1 MFISL
6 LFGEFFTTKEKVI
19 ITPSREFQWT
29 SFAEHAPNFWK
40 ILIPSRVHLIE
51 ILISSMMVIILYRVL
66 QEREKETEN
75 KLPQLNVWI
84 ESTKTLMLQLRENV
98 VHMEEM
104 EEELR
109 AEILQEMSS
118 AKKMRNEEDKFCAQ
132 LQNDKLQIKKAMKK
146 GDELYA
152 VLQKDMDSL
161 KKIITAKERVDAKLQ
176 NEVRSFKK
184 KL

>member
-19 ITPSREFQWT
+19 TPSREFQWT
-29 SFAEHAPNFWK
+29 SFAEQATNFWK
-40 ILIPSRVHLIE
+40 ILIPSHVHLIE

-66 QEREKETEN
+66 QDRAKETEN

-84 ESTKTLMLQLRENV
+84 DSTKSLMLQLRENV

-104 EEELR
+104 EEDLR

-118 AKKMRNEEDKFCAQ
+118 AKKMKKEEEKFCAQ

-146 GDELYA
+146 SDELYA

-176 NEVRSFKK
+176 HEMRSFKK